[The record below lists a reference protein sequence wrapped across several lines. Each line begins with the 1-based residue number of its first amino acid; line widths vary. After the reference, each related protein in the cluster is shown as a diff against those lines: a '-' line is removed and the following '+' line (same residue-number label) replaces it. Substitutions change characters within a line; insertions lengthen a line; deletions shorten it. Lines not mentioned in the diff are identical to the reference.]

1 MQTVRRLYLY
11 LVTLIGLVVVIWGVI
26 YLARTL
32 FDARGWAFFSRDL
45 LATGL
50 SLILVGLPV
59 FLLHWL
65 VIQRQAL
72 RDVDERSTM
81 IRAAFLYAVQL
92 AVLIPIVQNVLAI
105 FTRMLMPV
113 MNMDARL
120 AFIGGQQNLIDNL
133 VAIIANLVAWAYFY
147 RILRNDWSVEL
158 ESAHLLE
165 VRRMYRYIWMFYGL
179 VFAVAGVQNL
189 LRFLVSTLAG
199 TNLAINA
206 WLGNGVPL
214 ALVGGVIWG
223 FSWRTIQQSD
233 DDPNERRSTLR
244 LVALYV
250 ITLISAG
257 IVFGTGIS
265 TLTEFWRWVLGV
277 RAATSFVTSS
287 ASQLA
292 LLAPVAILW
301 LYYERHRKEHLRS
314 GIEPARQ
321 PGAERVYR
329 YILSFL
335 GMAGTFAGL
344 LILVDGLIR
353 LAFGVRILLARDVL
367 APSLASLMVSLP
379 LWLLNWVPMQNHA
392 RQTSHAGEGARRSLV
407 RKIYLYLILFLSIIG
422 VMLSGGTLF
431 YLVLSNLFGATASG
445 FWQEFVQ
452 RLSFL
457 LIIALWLTYHLV
469 TLRKDGAQ
477 TQRTLTDRHVCFP
490 ALIFQ
495 RGEDDFAGLVVDAL
509 QRQAPLLPVAVHRV
523 ETTPLSEELLSAK
536 AVVIPSSLAIHSPEA
551 LRVWLSEYRGT
562 QIFVPQPKN
571 GWTYL
576 STPPRTQLEL
586 AQDTARLLKDLAEGQ
601 DARRPT
607 QLGPWAIA
615 GIVIAGIIAIPP
627 LLALVLSFAFRGFD

>member
-1 MQTVRRLYLY
+1 MQTVRRLYFY
-11 LVTLIGLVVVIWGVI
+11 VVALISLEVVIWGVI

-32 FDARGWAFFSRDL
+32 FDTRGLAFSRDL

-50 SLILVGLPV
+50 SLILVGLPI
-59 FLLHWL
+59 FLLHWI

-72 RDVDERSTM
+72 RDLDERSTM

-105 FTRMLMPV
+105 FTRMLMPL
-113 MNMDARL
+113 MNVDMRL
-120 AFIGGQQNLIDNL
+120 AIVGGQQNLIDNL
-133 VAIIANLVAWAYFY
+133 VAIIVNLVAWAYFY
-147 RILRNDWSVEL
+147 RILRNDWAVEL

-165 VRRMYRYIWMFYGL
+165 VRRMYRYIWMLYGL

-189 LRFLVSTLAG
+189 VQYLLHVLSG
-199 TNLAINA
+199 TSLSYNVL
-206 WLGNGVPL
+206 LGNGIPL
-214 ALVGGVIWG
+214 VLVGGVIWS
-223 FSWRTIQQSD
+223 FSWRMIQQQE
-233 DDPNERRSTLR
+233 DDPDERRSTLR
-244 LVALYV
+244 LVALYL
-250 ITLISAG
+250 ITLVSAVVVFVSG
-257 IVFGTGIS
+257 IYI
-265 TLTEFWRWVLGV
+265 LTEFWRWLLG
-277 RAATSFVTSS
+277 ANS
-287 ASQLA
+287 ASNFFSQSSNQLA
-292 LLAPVAILW
+292 LLAPVAVLW
-301 LYYERHRKEHLRS
+301 IYYERHRKEYLRS
-314 GIEPARQ
+314 GMDAHRQ
-321 PGAERVYR
+321 AGAERVYR

-335 GMAGTFAGL
+335 GLAATFAGS

-353 LAFGVRILLARDVL
+353 MAFGVRILVARDVL
-367 APSLASLMVSLP
+367 APSLASLMVGLP
-379 LWLLNWVPMQNHA
+379 LWLLNWVPMQRDAHQASN
-392 RQTSHAGEGARRSLV
+392 AGEQARRSLV

-422 VMLSGGTLF
+422 VMVSGGMLF
-431 YLVLSNLFGATASG
+431 YLVLTNLFGATTSG
-445 FWQEFVQ
+445 FWQEFAQ
-452 RLSFL
+452 RLAIL
-457 LIIALWLTYHLV
+457 LLVALWLSYHLV

-477 TQRTLTDRHVCFP
+477 SQRVLTDRHVCFP
-490 ALIFQ
+490 AVIFQ

-509 QRQAPLLPVAVHRV
+509 QRQAPQLPLAIHRV

-576 STPPRTQLEL
+576 GTPPRTQLEL

-607 QLGPWAIA
+607 QISPWAIA

-627 LLALVLSFAFRGFD
+627 LLALVFSFAFRGFD